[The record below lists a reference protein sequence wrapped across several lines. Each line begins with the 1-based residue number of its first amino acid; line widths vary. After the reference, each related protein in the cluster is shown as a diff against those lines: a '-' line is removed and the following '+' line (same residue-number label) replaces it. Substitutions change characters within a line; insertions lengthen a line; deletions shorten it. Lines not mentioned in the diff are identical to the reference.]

1 VDASELACSHMEVE
15 LPLSGK
21 DVPSLV
27 ETNVVVIRFL
37 MGNLVGEE
45 IYCHGSVAIRGV
57 L

>member
-1 VDASELACSHMEVE
+1 MDASELACSHMEVE